1 MLTFEDYKNIIPLTP
16 YEHKTGLISDERRDE
31 ICDILLKY
39 LLKERGM
46 IAAFNTSY
54 EAKRKIIRSYMN
66 ERSVLPI
73 PQDILSLQDELF
85 YHETLIRGIKDINDL
100 KNDKKMAYWRGDITT
115 LNADAIVNAA
125 THDLL
130 GCFTPEHNCIDN
142 IIHSRAGMQLRRDCA
157 AIISLQ
163 RTYEQIGNVKATLAY
178 NLPSKYVFHTIGPMT
193 TRAATEED
201 RNNLKSCYISC
212 LEQAKSMKLTSIA
225 FCCISTGI
233 FNFPKDE
240 AAEIAVGTT
249 KNWMMKN
256 PDSDI
261 FVVFDV
267 FSDED
272 EKAYKEIFRFL

>member
-16 YEHKTGLISDERRDE
+16 YEHKTGIISDERRDE

-73 PQDILSLQDELF
+73 PQDILSIQDELF

-157 AIISLQ
+157 ALISLQ

-256 PDSDI
+256 PDLDL